1 LYLAQIIE
9 HLKSGLVI
17 KRNHK
22 NQRNLVLV
30 SIIRRSEHYRKP
42 KLQKL

>member
-30 SIIRRSEHYRKP
+30 KYSTDMVRFYWI
-42 KLQKL
+42 